1 VFPWQPIFAF
11 LIVLAAALWM
21 ALRVLKTMRSV
32 SRGGQ
37 GHASNCGSCQH
48 NPEVT
53 KAAPLVQLGKKSD
66 K

>member
-1 VFPWQPIFAF
+1 MFPWQPIFAF

-21 ALRVLKTMRSV
+21 ASRVLKTVRSA

-37 GHASNCGSCQH
+37 GQASNCGSCQH

>member
-1 VFPWQPIFAF
+1 MFPWQPIFAF
-11 LIVLAAALWM
+11 LIVLAAAVWLT
-21 ALRVLKTMRSV
+21 LRVLKTVRSV

-37 GHASNCGSCQH
+37 GHVSNCGTCQH

-53 KAAPLVQLGKKSD
+53 KAAPLVQLGKKLD